1 MLINVKII
9 TFATMRK
16 ILGLLMV
23 FWWGMVLAQ
32 QNDFFREAKT
42 KFDVRELEMK
52 TEYQRL
58 SQILFGERKNQLDR
72 EFNDVLI
79 KVDSMR
85 NVAYLDAL
93 IKTKVALDLGLPTNE
108 EPRVFP
114 EKSRKYNADAEYLT
128 GEEGFRKELVENF
141 YTENLNGKGLLSAVV
156 RFVVEPDGRISSVKA
171 EGDNREFNKQTEI
184 AVYLMSFYFTPAY
197 HKGKPVRTNFAM
209 PVRIN
214 LE

>member
-1 MLINVKII
+1 MRNV
-9 TFATMRK
+9 FQ
-16 ILGLLMV
+16 LVLSLLMMQGV
-23 FWWGMVLAQ
+23 WAQ

-52 TEYQRL
+52 TEYERL

-72 EFNDVLI
+72 EFSNALT

-85 NVAYLDAL
+85 NVAYLDTL

-114 EKSRKYNADAEYLT
+114 EKSKKYNAEAEYLT
-128 GEEGFRKELVENF
+128 GLEGFRNELIENF
-141 YTENLNGKGLLSAVV
+141 YTENLNGKGLITANV
-156 RFVVEPDGRISSVKA
+156 RFVIEPDGRISSVKA
-171 EGDNREFNKQTEI
+171 EGEDREFNKQTEI
-184 AVYLMSFYFTPAY
+184 AVYMMSFYFSPAY
-197 HKGKPVRTNFAM
+197 HRGKPVRSSYTM
-209 PVRIN
+209 PVKIN

>member
-1 MLINVKII
+1 MRNVFQLI
-9 TFATMRK
+9 
-16 ILGLLMV
+16 LSLLMV
-23 FWWGMVLAQ
+23 QGVWAQ

-52 TEYQRL
+52 TEYERL

-72 EFNDVLI
+72 EFSDILT

-85 NVAYLDAL
+85 NVAYLEAL
-93 IKTKVALDLGLPTNE
+93 IKTKVALDLGLPINE

-114 EKSRKYNADAEYLT
+114 EKSKKYNAEAEYLT
-128 GEEGFRKELVENF
+128 GFEGFRNELIENF
-141 YTENLNGKGLLSAVV
+141 YTENLNGKGLITANV

-171 EGDNREFNKQTEI
+171 EGEDREFNKQTEI
-184 AVYLMSFYFTPAY
+184 AVYMMSFYFSPAY
-197 HKGKPVRTNFAM
+197 YRGKPVRSSYTM